1 MRIIKR
7 NGKEVVFEKAK
18 IINAISKANA
28 EIHSDNLKLT
38 DDEISAIADAIT
50 KHCESM
56 SRAMGVEEIQDL
68 VENKLMETGKHEVAR
83 KYITYRYE
91 HSMKRQANTTDG
103 QILSLIECENEEVK
117 QENSNKNPTV
127 VSVQRDYMAGE
138 VSKDITRRFLL
149 PKDVIDAHDA
159 GIIHFHDMDYF
170 AQHMHNCFHSKTK
183 FVTSEGVLQFGQ
195 CIDGQIV
202 EVIDKNGK
210 WRKATVRKYNSQKM
224 QKVILQSC
232 RSITEIKCT
241 YDHRWILKDGSITT
255 NLKVGDRLTLLNEVQ
270 NDFELDEK
278 AFCIGFVLGDGSEFK
293 YNYENSCSEGV
304 RVRLCGDKIKHLDMF
319 LRNGFRKSNQNLN
332 DNDVIVHKTGHA
344 YKKDF
349 LKAKAWKF
357 LNKNSAI
364 SLFNGYYAADGHKH
378 CNGIATANPL
388 LAEMIRDISAIAGY
402 YIASETYEVRNTP
415 YKENAELYTFKFR
428 KYQNHNNNWIVKAII
443 RDDTKK
449 YDAWCVEEPVT
460 KTFTLDSGI
469 VTGNCDLVNLD
480 DMLQNGTVISE
491 TLIEKPHSFATAC
504 NIATQIIAQV
514 ASSQYGGQSITLS
527 HLAPFVDISRKKHR
541 QDVREELESAGLP
554 ATDEHINKIAE
565 LRTRDE
571 IKRGIQ
577 TIQYQVITLMTTNG
591 QAPFIT
597 VFMYL
602 NEVPEGQL
610 RDDLAIMIEETLR
623 QRTKGVKNEKGVW
636 IAPAFPKLIYV
647 LQEDNVTKDSK
658 YFYLTE
664 LAAKCTAKRLVPDYI
679 SEKIMLENKGDVF
692 TCMGCLDYKE
702 KISMNDQMFE
712 IGELIESVNTLFN
725 SQDKLELFK
734 NSPNKEILL

>member
-7 NGKEVVFEKAK
+7 NGKEVIFEKAK

-28 EIHSDNLKLT
+28 EIHSDDLKLT
-38 DDEISAIADAIT
+38 DTEISAIANTIT

-68 VENKLMETGKHEVAR
+68 VENELMKTGKHEVAR

-103 QILSLIECENEEVK
+103 KILSLIECENEEVK

-138 VSKDITRRFLL
+138 VSKDISRRFLL
-149 PKDVIDAHDA
+149 PKDVIEAHDA

-170 AQHMHNCFHSKTK
+170 AQHMSNC
-183 FVTSEGVLQFGQ
+183 
-195 CIDGQIV
+195 C
-202 EVIDKNGK
+202 
-210 WRKATVRKYNSQKM
+210 
-224 QKVILQSC
+224 
-232 RSITEIKCT
+232 
-241 YDHRWILKDGSITT
+241 
-255 NLKVGDRLTLLNEVQ
+255 LL
-270 NDFELDEK
+270 
-278 AFCIGFVLGDGSEFK
+278 
-293 YNYENSCSEGV
+293 
-304 RVRLCGDKIKHLDMF
+304 
-319 LRNGFRKSNQNLN
+319 
-332 DNDVIVHKTGHA
+332 
-344 YKKDF
+344 
-349 LKAKAWKF
+349 
-357 LNKNSAI
+357 
-364 SLFNGYYAADGHKH
+364 
-378 CNGIATANPL
+378 
-388 LAEMIRDISAIAGY
+388 
-402 YIASETYEVRNTP
+402 
-415 YKENAELYTFKFR
+415 
-428 KYQNHNNNWIVKAII
+428 
-443 RDDTKK
+443 
-449 YDAWCVEEPVT
+449 
-460 KTFTLDSGI
+460 
-469 VTGNCDLVNLD
+469 NLD

-504 NIATQIIAQV
+504 NVATQIIAQV

-527 HLAPFVDISRKKHR
+527 HLVPFVEVSRKRHR
-541 QDVREELESAGLP
+541 KEVKEELEAAGLI

-565 LRTRDE
+565 IRTKNE

-602 NEVPEGQL
+602 NEVEDGRT
-610 RDDLAIMIEETLR
+610 RDDLALMIEEMLK
-623 QRTKGVKNEKGVW
+623 QRMQGVKNEKGVW

-647 LQEDNVTKDSK
+647 LQEDNVTPDSK